1 MSAPVV
7 TGLAHVGLVVPD
19 LAAARKYWTDTLGIP
34 TTEPQALVPGLLIAF
49 ALLPNTKIELIQ
61 PVDPATPQA
70 KWLAENPQGG
80 LHHFA
85 FDTADIGTAIS
96 TVTGRG
102 VTSDW
107 TETKTL
113 TDGTKIF
120 FFDPASTG
128 GALTEFCQA
137 PA

>member
-1 MSAPVV
+1 MTSPVV

-19 LAAARKYWTDTLGIP
+19 IAVARKYWTETLGIP
-34 TTEPQALVPGLLIAF
+34 TTEPQSLAPGLQISF

-61 PVDPATPQA
+61 PIDPETPQA
-70 KWLAENPQGG
+70 KWLAENPAGG

-85 FDTADIGTAIS
+85 FDTADITAAVA
-96 TVTGRG
+96 TVKARG
-102 VTSDW
+102 VTTDW
-107 TETKTL
+107 TEPKAL
-113 TDGTKIF
+113 TDGTQIF